1 MAGRATAD
9 LTGPAP
15 AAVGEPAILAEG
27 LSRAFGGVRALQGLD
42 LTAPAGRVVALVGPN
57 GAGKTTLLLIL
68 AGLLAPDGGRVRV
81 AGADPLA
88 DPLAVRRAVGWM
100 PDFFGV
106 YEGLTAQE
114 YLELFGAA
122 YRLPRA
128 ERPGRARELLVNV
141 GLEDRAEARIDTL
154 SRGQK
159 QRLGFARAIVHRP
172 SVLLLDE
179 PASGLDPRARVAL
192 RDQLRAQ
199 AAGGACVLVSSHI
212 LSELEEVADAAV
224 FMEAGRVTG
233 EYAVGEVSAAATSQP
248 WTLRALDHDA
258 LARGLE
264 AAGVTGRAA
273 ERGEIEVDLGGE
285 EAAAELIARLV
296 GAGVRLVEASPR
308 RGGLE
313 RAFLTSGE
321 AERPR

>member
-233 EYAVGEVSAAATSQP
+233 EYAVGEASAAATSP

-258 LARGLE
+258 LARELE
-264 AAGVTGRAA
+264 TAGVTGRAA

>member
-1 MAGRATAD
+1 
-9 LTGPAP
+9 
-15 AAVGEPAILAEG
+15 
-27 LSRAFGGVRALQGLD
+27 
-42 LTAPAGRVVALVGPN
+42 
-57 GAGKTTLLLIL
+57 
-68 AGLLAPDGGRVRV
+68 
-81 AGADPLA
+81 
-88 DPLAVRRAVGWM
+88 
-100 PDFFGV
+100 
-106 YEGLTAQE
+106 
-114 YLELFGAA
+114 
-122 YRLPRA
+122 
-128 ERPGRARELLVNV
+128 LVNV